1 MLLLYDMPNVFAD
14 SVVDDNTYL
23 IVTHSMSIAVF
34 DIICM
39 ITFPKWKIPA
49 ILLPSGNI
57 LLFYYELLAVPGMLY
72 RYLCVKPHIKHDTK
86 QICLSVLLG
95 GLQCYHLPH
104 SNGGILRVL
113 HGGHGVY
120 EKIFLLSLLTLYTI
134 RPVYVCMKK

>member
-1 MLLLYDMPNVFAD
+1 MM
-14 SVVDDNTYL
+14 
-23 IVTHSMSIAVF
+23 F

-72 RYLCVKPHIKHDTK
+72 RYLCVKPHIKHDIK

-95 GLQCYHLPH
+95 GLQCYPP
-104 SNGGILRVL
+104 STAME
-113 HGGHGVY
+113 VY
-120 EKIFLLSLLTLYTI
+120 
-134 RPVYVCMKK
+134 